1 MAGRNLR
8 PPPCLTVQQSL
19 YQHYSSLPYRCI
31 GFKNKCK
38 STHFL
43 RYGKIKLLRFS
54 EVLEKQQG
62 LSHGVCPFGSLKK
75 KIFHVAIFLYFCIL
89 KTYPMAKKNSMTET
103 DVSLCDNF
111 KSIKQEIFNHKYHR
125 KPIDHNIHSL
135 IKALNKYVERNLEK
149 TDRNYDRPDDT

>member
-1 MAGRNLR
+1 MYRLQKQMQKYTFPAIWQNKIITVLRGIGKTAG
-8 PPPCLTVQQSL
+8 
-19 YQHYSSLPYRCI
+19 
-31 GFKNKCK
+31 
-38 STHFL
+38 
-43 RYGKIKLLRFS
+43 
-54 EVLEKQQG
+54 LEPRG
-62 LSHGVCPFGSLKK
+62 LSFWFIEK

-149 TDRNYDRPDDT
+149 TD

>member
-54 EVLEKQQG
+54 EVLENQQG

-75 KIFHVAIFLYFCIL
+75 KIFTSQFFCIFASL
-89 KTYPMAKKNSMTET
+89 KYTLWQQKKSMTET

-111 KSIKQEIFNHKYHR
+111 KSIKQEIFNPKYHR

-149 TDRNYDRPDDT
+149 N